1 MAAPE
6 INPIVIKKGE
16 LTTLVPNMENY
27 PEGIL
32 IPFDKP
38 LEWTSADVV
47 RKLKFKFQYFF
58 KNKKLKVGHAGTL
71 DPLATGML
79 IISLGKATKIS
90 EQLQAEKK
98 EYIADV
104 TFGATTP
111 SYDLEKEIDATY
123 PYEHITA
130 EKIEETLKGFIGTQ
144 EQVPPIFSAKYVDGV
159 RAYEMAREG
168 VEVELKSATITIYNI
183 ELLEY
188 NAPTA
193 KIRIECSKGTYIR
206 SLARDLGLALES
218 GAHLTA
224 LRRTKSGTF
233 SVEDAT
239 TMDEFVAFYTE
250 NKF

>member
-1 MAAPE
+1 M
-6 INPIVIKKGE
+6 
-16 LTTLVPNMENY
+16 
-27 PEGIL
+27 
-32 IPFDKP
+32 
-38 LEWTSADVV
+38 S
-47 RKLKFKFQYFF
+47 F

-218 GAHLTA
+218 GAHLSA

>member
-16 LTTLVPNMENY
+16 LHTLAPNMESY

-47 RKLKFKFQYFF
+47 RKLKFKLQYFF
-58 KNKKLKVGHAGTL
+58 KNRKLKVGHAGTL

-79 IISLGKATKIS
+79 IISIGKATKIS
-90 EQLQAEKK
+90 EKLQAEQK

-123 PYEHITA
+123 PYEHITS
-130 EKIEETLKGFIGTQ
+130 EKIEEALKGFIGTQ

-168 VEVELKSATITIYNI
+168 VEVELKSATITIYTI

-188 NAPTA
+188 KAPTA
-193 KIRIECSKGTYIR
+193 RIRIECSKGTYIR
-206 SLARDLGLALES
+206 SFARDLGIALES

-224 LRRTKSGTF
+224 LRRTRSGNF
-233 SVEDAT
+233 KVEDAI